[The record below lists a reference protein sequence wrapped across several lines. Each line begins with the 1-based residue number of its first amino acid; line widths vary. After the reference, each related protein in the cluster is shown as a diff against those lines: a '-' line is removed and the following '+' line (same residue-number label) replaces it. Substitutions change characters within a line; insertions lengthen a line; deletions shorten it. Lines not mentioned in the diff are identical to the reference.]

1 MLVICPFVLVDKT
14 LTYLREAGIAG
25 CECAVLWL
33 GCRNGGSVLI
43 KEAYRPLQ
51 TAKVDMFYI
60 PPEGMDALHAKLR
73 QHRYMVV
80 AQVHSHPGQA
90 FHSRTDDLWAIGC
103 HEGALSVVVPDFAI
117 ETTVETF
124 LEDAKVYR
132 FSADAQWIE
141 VLRPE
146 LEKSCL
152 QVT

>member
-1 MLVICPFVLVDKT
+1 MLVECPSVLVDKT
-14 LTYLREAGIAG
+14 LIHLREASTAA

-33 GCRNGGSVLI
+33 GRRDRGSVWI

-51 TAKVDMFYI
+51 TAKVNMFHI
-60 PPEGMDALHAKLR
+60 SQEGMNALYGELR
-73 QHRYMVV
+73 RNRYMVA

-90 FHSRTDDLWAIGC
+90 FHSKADDLGAIVC
-103 HEGALSVVVPDFAI
+103 HEGGLSIVVPNFAVG
-117 ETTVETF
+117 TTVETF
-124 LEDAKVYR
+124 LDDSKVYK

-152 QVT
+152 RII